1 MYRIAVIPGD
11 GIGRAVVPEAVRV
24 LKSTGIRFDF
34 QRVEVGYEVFKK
46 VGTSVPKDVLAKIRE
61 TQACL
66 FGATTTPVGV
76 AGYRSAVLTLRKAL
90 GLYAN
95 VRPVKSY
102 PIQGCVRDVDLVIV
116 RENTE
121 GLYSGIEFET
131 GNSALTIRVITR
143 KASERIA
150 RFAFDLAMKRH
161 RRVTIVTKAN
171 VMRKTCG
178 LFREASLLVAE
189 DYPEV
194 EVDELFVDV
203 AAMNLVLKPQVFDVI
218 VTSNLFG
225 DILSD
230 EAAGLVGGLGLAPS
244 ANMGDNYALFE
255 PVHGS
260 APDIAGKGIA
270 NPMAAILS
278 AKMMLD
284 YLGEDRWAERVENA
298 VVTVLKE
305 GRHLTPDLGG
315 ESSTHEVT
323 EAIIDA
329 LET

>member
-11 GIGRAVVPEAVRV
+11 GIGKTVVPEAVRV
-24 LKSTGIRFDF
+24 LESTGIEFDF
-34 QRVEVGYEVFKK
+34 QYLEVGYEVFKK
-46 VGTSVPKDVLAKIRE
+46 VGTSVPQDILFEIKE

-76 AGYRSAVLTLRKAL
+76 ADYRSAVVTLRKAL
-90 GLYAN
+90 DLYAN
-95 VRPVKSY
+95 VRPAKSY
-102 PIQGCVRDVDLVIV
+102 PIRSSVRDVDLAIV

-121 GLYSGIEFET
+121 GLYSGIEFELED
-131 GNSALTIRVITR
+131 SAFTLRMITR
-143 KASERIA
+143 RATDRIA
-150 RFAFDLAMKRH
+150 RFAFNLAMKR
-161 RRVTIVTKAN
+161 RRKVTLVTKAN
-171 VMRKTCG
+171 ILRKSCG
-178 LFREASLLVAE
+178 LFREASLHVAK
-189 DYPEV
+189 DYSEV
-194 EVDELFVDV
+194 EVNELFVDV

-218 VTSNLFG
+218 LTSNLFG

-230 EAAGLVGGLGLAPS
+230 EAAGLVGGLGIAPS
-244 ANMGDNYALFE
+244 ANIGDDYALFE

-284 YLGEDRWAERVENA
+284 YLGENKCAEYVENA
-298 VVTVLKE
+298 VMNVMKE
-305 GRHLTPDLGG
+305 GKHLTPDLGG
-315 ESSTHEVT
+315 SSTTREVA

-329 LET
+329 LKA